1 MLTTNV
7 FIDQTWHDENL
18 LWEPAEHNN
27 ISSLRIPEQR
37 VWLPDTFLFNKSVHR
52 HRQGRWVVWGCPG
65 HPRAA
70 RLAARH
76 LPLQQVST
84 IVIIHK
90 QPAHAVLQLSF
101 LPQQAIRLATSL

>member
-37 VWLPDTFLFNKSVHR
+37 VWLPDTFLFNK
-52 HRQGRWVVWGCPG
+52 
-65 HPRAA
+65 
-70 RLAARH
+70 
-76 LPLQQVST
+76 
-84 IVIIHK
+84 
-90 QPAHAVLQLSF
+90 
-101 LPQQAIRLATSL
+101 